1 MTGESPRPTTRL
13 VEHRDS
19 RPLSLGAAE
28 RETLRTL
35 VPGLS
40 VTEVGGE
47 PGRYVLN
54 PGNAVGA
61 VQIGDHRFALRPK
74 IAIRR
79 LLFLVSYSM
88 DPRQWRRLEF
98 DFAEDDDIFEAMI
111 PGFAFQLEE
120 ALRGGPL
127 HGYRLEEEP
136 LHTVRGRIRIADQLR
151 TRFGLIPPIEC
162 AYDEFTEDIAIN
174 RLLKAAITQLGQIR
188 IRRAESRTRLR
199 ALAKA
204 FSNVSPVQFDPRHL
218 PEIRYNR
225 LNERFR
231 RPVEV
236 ARLIL
241 RSRSFDA
248 RPGDAGGASFVIDL
262 AKVFEDF
269 VATALREALG
279 LPPRLFPRQ
288 ASGRHLYLDADRT
301 IGLKPDLTWW
311 RDERCVFVGDVK
323 YKKTASTAGVQHP
336 DIYQLLA
343 YTTATELPRGLLVY
357 AAGED
362 VERVVRI
369 PGANKQVEVV
379 TLDLNREPA
388 EVLARVGR
396 IAEVVRAQMSSDES
410 SPKSSP
416 TATLSP

>member
-1 MTGESPRPTTRL
+1 MTGESSLRTTSL

-19 RPLSLGAAE
+19 APIKLNAAE
-28 RETLRTL
+28 RESLRAL
-35 VPGLS
+35 APGLS
-40 VTEVGGE
+40 ATEVAGE
-47 PGRYVLN
+47 PSLYVLN

-61 VQIGDHRFALRPK
+61 VQVGDRRFALRPK
-74 IAIRR
+74 IAISR

-88 DPRQWRRLEF
+88 DPRQWMRLGF
-98 DFAEDDDIFEAMI
+98 DFAEDEDIFEAMI

-120 ALRGGPL
+120 ALRGGL
-127 HGYRLEEEP
+127 LNGYRLEEDST
-136 LHTVRGRIRIADQLR
+136 HTVRGRIRIADQLR
-151 TRFGLIPPIEC
+151 ARFGLIPPVEC

-174 RLLKAAITQLGQIR
+174 QLLKAAITQLGHIR
-188 IRRAESRTRLR
+188 IRHTENRNRLR
-199 ALAKA
+199 ELAKA
-204 FSNVSPVQFDPRHL
+204 FSNVSPVRFDPRHL
-218 PEIRYNR
+218 PEIRYDR

-241 RSRSFDA
+241 RSRSVDA
-248 RPGDAGGASFVIDL
+248 RPGDVGGASFVIDL

-288 ASGRHLYLDADRT
+288 AGGCHLYLDADRT
-301 IGLKPDLTWW
+301 IGLKPDLSWW
-311 RDERCVFVGDVK
+311 NNERCVFIGDVK

-336 DIYQLLA
+336 DLYQLLA

-369 PGANKQVEVV
+369 PGANKEVEVV
-379 TLDLNREPA
+379 TLDLDREPA
-388 EVLARVGR
+388 AVLAQVGR
-396 IAEVVRAQMSSDES
+396 IAEMVRTQASTVARLNAPPVV
-410 SPKSSP
+410 P
-416 TATLSP
+416 LSP